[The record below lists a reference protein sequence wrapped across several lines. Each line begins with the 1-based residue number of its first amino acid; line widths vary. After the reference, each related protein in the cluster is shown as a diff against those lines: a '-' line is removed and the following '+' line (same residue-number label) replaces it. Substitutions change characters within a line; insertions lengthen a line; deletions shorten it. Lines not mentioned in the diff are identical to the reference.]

1 MRENYAAASIK
12 RKVGSLMRKKGYVK
26 TLSLLLVTTLAAGT
40 VLAGCGKKKVD
51 YNMGDDGNGG
61 GGGKL
66 ATRLN
71 VPESYDGKLSD
82 IDSETGLTDVSIKA
96 TEISV
101 PDTDKMS
108 IYKYDAN
115 SIDSDYKKRI
125 CESFYDVSAGIYEYN
140 WDKPYKGDVERE
152 IELAQ
157 SMADQATSDDDKS
170 YFDSYI
176 DSLKEELKNATEER
190 VGAGEY
196 TADAFVGTVGSN
208 MYMISF
214 NTGDSGSGGGFDIDY
229 YPSDQM
235 INYKPKE
242 GAASVYCYSGEYYDG
257 EDSANSAAL
266 SKEDASQKGIDFL
279 ASCGITDVVETD
291 VTDLI
296 WEYNDASYNIVAA
309 EKNGYMVTYKRSID
323 GIAPYTPSVYGID
336 SLTSGDTWYDTVD
349 ETFQLS
355 IDDNGI
361 VQANCVDALKA
372 TKDKQDNV
380 DLLSWDDIL
389 KKLPTAV
396 NTYYK
401 DNKTQYSTVE
411 FNDVSLTYYKVKD
424 GDGYKY
430 TPVWAFAQCEKNDK
444 GDLDKDY
451 PIQLIMLDATNGE
464 LIDLKALLD
473 TNSYMDNTISSTI
486 DSVDGDGDMV
496 IGSDDTGDMTLE
508 GSTDDASDGGDSA
521 SDDDAVD
528 ISDLDVDLGDSV
540 VTEESSEQ

>member
-176 DSLKEELKNATEER
+176 DSLKEELKNATE
-190 VGAGEY
+190 
-196 TADAFVGTVGSN
+196 
-208 MYMISF
+208 
-214 NTGDSGSGGGFDIDY
+214 
-229 YPSDQM
+229 
-235 INYKPKE
+235 
-242 GAASVYCYSGEYYDG
+242 
-257 EDSANSAAL
+257 
-266 SKEDASQKGIDFL
+266 
-279 ASCGITDVVETD
+279 
-291 VTDLI
+291 
-296 WEYNDASYNIVAA
+296 
-309 EKNGYMVTYKRSID
+309 
-323 GIAPYTPSVYGID
+323 
-336 SLTSGDTWYDTVD
+336 
-349 ETFQLS
+349 
-355 IDDNGI
+355 
-361 VQANCVDALKA
+361 
-372 TKDKQDNV
+372 
-380 DLLSWDDIL
+380 
-389 KKLPTAV
+389 
-396 NTYYK
+396 
-401 DNKTQYSTVE
+401 
-411 FNDVSLTYYKVKD
+411 
-424 GDGYKY
+424 
-430 TPVWAFAQCEKNDK
+430 
-444 GDLDKDY
+444 
-451 PIQLIMLDATNGE
+451 
-464 LIDLKALLD
+464 
-473 TNSYMDNTISSTI
+473 
-486 DSVDGDGDMV
+486 
-496 IGSDDTGDMTLE
+496 
-508 GSTDDASDGGDSA
+508 
-521 SDDDAVD
+521 
-528 ISDLDVDLGDSV
+528 
-540 VTEESSEQ
+540 

>member
-1 MRENYAAASIK
+1 
-12 RKVGSLMRKKGYVK
+12 MRKKGCVK
-26 TLSLLLVTTLAAGT
+26 ALSLLLVTSLAAGT

-51 YNMGDDGNGG
+51 YSMGDDSNGG

-66 ATRLN
+66 STRLN

-96 TEISV
+96 TEITV

-115 SIDSDYKKRI
+115 TIDSEYKKRI
-125 CESFYDVSAGIYEYN
+125 CESFYDVSAGIYEYS

-152 IELAQ
+152 IESAQ

-176 DSLKEELKNATEER
+176 ESLKEELKNATDER
-190 VGAGEY
+190 AGAGDY

-214 NTGDSGSGGGFDIDY
+214 NTGDYGSGGGFDIDY
-229 YPSDQM
+229 YPSDQL

-257 EDSANSAAL
+257 EDSANSASI
-266 SKEDASQKGIDFL
+266 SKEDAAQKGIDFL
-279 ASCGITDVVETD
+279 ASCGITDVIQTD
-291 VTDLI
+291 ATDLI
-296 WEYNDASYNIVAA
+296 WEYNDASYNTVAA

-323 GIAPYTPSVYGID
+323 GVAPYTPSVYGID

-361 VQANCVDALKA
+361 VQAYCVDALKA
-372 TKDKQDNV
+372 TNDKQDNV
-380 DLLSWDDIL
+380 DLLSWEDIL

-411 FNDVSLTYYKVKD
+411 FNDVSLTYYKIKD

-430 TPVWAFAQCEKNDK
+430 TPVWAFAQCEKNEN
-444 GDLDKDY
+444 GDLDKNY
-451 PIQLIMLDATNGE
+451 PIQLIMLDATNGD
-464 LIDLKALLD
+464 LIDLKSVLD
-473 TNSYMDNTISSTI
+473 TNSYGDDVISSTYT
-486 DSVDGDGDMV
+486 DDEDGDMV
-496 IGSDDTGDMTLE
+496 IGSDDTSDMILE
-508 GSTDDASDGGDSA
+508 DSSDGTSDGSDSESNDDAI
-521 SDDDAVD
+521 D
-528 ISDLDVDLGDSV
+528 INDLDVDLGDAV
-540 VTEESSEQ
+540 VTEEASEQ